1 MIASGAPSFLIHQ
14 SRSPGR
20 SFSATGRLRPAAWF
34 AAAFFAPGD
43 PAGPEQAA
51 AAAGTAAAAA
61 ALPMK
66 VRRD

>member
-1 MIASGAPSFLIHQ
+1 MTASGAPSFLIHQ

-34 AAAFFAPGD
+34 AVAFFAPGG
-43 PAGPEQAA
+43 AVWLEQAA
-51 AAAGTAAAAA
+51 TAAGIAAAAA

-66 VRRD
+66 VRRE